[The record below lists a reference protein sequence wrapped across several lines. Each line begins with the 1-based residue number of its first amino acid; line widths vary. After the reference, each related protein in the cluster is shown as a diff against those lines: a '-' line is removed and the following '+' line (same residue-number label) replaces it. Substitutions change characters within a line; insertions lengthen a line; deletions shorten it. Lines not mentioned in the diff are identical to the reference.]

1 MTSPASRQQ
10 CADANG
16 VYWANTVFSVVFQ
29 EHPGASATVG
39 MFTYQAVGKSGPNS
53 LQPVAPSSDPR
64 YPLRYVVS
72 STRVPVTSGVVDV
85 DSRAPPCSLKAT
97 PWVHQANDRNRSNA
111 DT

>member
-39 MFTYQAVGKSGPNS
+39 MFTYQAVGKPGPNS

-72 STRVPVTSGVVDV
+72 STRGTVASGVVDV
-85 DSRAPPCSLKAT
+85 DTSKSKCTL
-97 PWVHQANDRNRSNA
+97 N
-111 DT
+111 